1 MTSNA
6 ERFKFTD
13 EHIAFIRL
21 HWDKKPSDLIKLFQQ
36 QFDLL
41 INRNVFYKLK
51 KKHNIPSL
59 KHANRYSKEELA
71 FIKANCT
78 LNERIL
84 AQKMEVYFNKP
95 FNPHALKVLRVKR
108 QWLTGR
114 RGRFEKGENLKPIGF
129 ERYCKNAKCWLIKAS
144 IKRYERKSH
153 YLWRK
158 AGRKIPRGHIID
170 YKDGNSRNCTLE
182 NLELISRVEM
192 AWRKK
197 LQYHQLNDEIKPTFS
212 AFVKL
217 KEGINQRK
225 KEKDMEKNQSPN
237 IATQEPTTFTFEFTE
252 HELQTMAWAWFVLM
266 HNMETFQ
273 ALYPAMEKIG
283 SSYAPSIYDQAYEY
297 RPTIRDMHKIIERI
311 TSGFKFDQMTN
322 WRILKRIRHFNPK
335 KMEFFEI

>member
-36 QFDLL
+36 QFALL

-225 KEKDMEKNQSPN
+225 KEKDMEENQSPN

-266 HNMETFQ
+266 RNMETFQ

>member
-36 QFDLL
+36 QFALL

-114 RGRFEKGENLKPIGF
+114 SGRFEKGENLKPIGF

-335 KMEFFEI
+335 KMEFLKI

>member
-95 FNPHALKVLRVKR
+95 FNPHALTVLRVKR

-114 RGRFEKGENLKPIGF
+114 SGRFEKGENLKPIGF

-225 KEKDMEKNQSPN
+225 KEKDMEENQSPN

-266 HNMETFQ
+266 RNMETFQ

-322 WRILKRIRHFNPK
+322 WRILKCIRHFNPK
-335 KMEFFEI
+335 KMEFFKI

>member
-6 ERFKFTD
+6 ERFKFTN

-95 FNPHALKVLRVKR
+95 FNPHALNVLRVKR

-114 RGRFEKGENLKPIGF
+114 SGRFEKGKNLKPIGF

-225 KEKDMEKNQSPN
+225 KEKDMEENQSPN

-266 HNMETFQ
+266 RNMETFQ

-335 KMEFFEI
+335 KMEFFKI

>member
-95 FNPHALKVLRVKR
+95 FNPHALQVLRVKR

-114 RGRFEKGENLKPIGF
+114 SGRFEKGENLKPIGF

-225 KEKDMEKNQSPN
+225 KEKDMEENQSPN
-237 IATQEPTTFTFEFTE
+237 IDTQEPTTFTFEFTE
-252 HELQTMAWAWFVLM
+252 YELQQLAWLWFAFKRGVG
-266 HNMETFQ
+266 TFQ
-273 ALYPAMEKIG
+273 HIERAFNVLG
-283 SSYAPSIYDQAYEY
+283 SNMSGQIYGQAYEY
-297 RPTIRDMHKIIERI
+297 LSVLRSTNQILNRI
-311 TSGFKFDQMTN
+311 TSDFNIDPMTN
-322 WRILKRIRHFNPK
+322 WRVLKHLRGFNPK
-335 KMEFFEI
+335 AVKIDF

>member
-84 AQKMEVYFNKP
+84 AQKMEVYFNKL

-114 RGRFEKGENLKPIGF
+114 SGRFEKGENLKPIGF
-129 ERYCKNAKCWLIKAS
+129 ERYCENAKCWLIKAS

-225 KEKDMEKNQSPN
+225 KEKDMEENQSPN
-237 IATQEPTTFTFEFTE
+237 IDTQEPTTFTFEFTE
-252 HELQTMAWAWFVLM
+252 YELQQLAWLWFAFKRGVG
-266 HNMETFQ
+266 TFQ
-273 ALYPAMEKIG
+273 HIERAFNVLG
-283 SSYAPSIYDQAYEY
+283 SNMSGQIYGQAYEY
-297 RPTIRDMHKIIERI
+297 LSVLRSTNQILNRI
-311 TSGFKFDQMTN
+311 TSDFNIDPMTN
-322 WRILKRIRHFNPK
+322 WRVLKHLRGFNPK
-335 KMEFFEI
+335 AVKIDF

>member
-84 AQKMEVYFNKP
+84 AQKMEVYFNKL

-114 RGRFEKGENLKPIGF
+114 SGRFEKGENLKPIGF
-129 ERYCKNAKCWLIKAS
+129 ERYCENAKCWLIKAS

-225 KEKDMEKNQSPN
+225 KEKDMEENQSPN
-237 IATQEPTTFTFEFTE
+237 IDTQEPTTFTFEFTE
-252 HELQTMAWAWFVLM
+252 YELQQLAWLWFAFKRGVG
-266 HNMETFQ
+266 TFQ
-273 ALYPAMEKIG
+273 HIERAFSVLG
-283 SSYAPSIYDQAYEY
+283 SNMSGQIYGQAYEY
-297 RPTIRDMHKIIERI
+297 LSVLRSTNQILNRI
-311 TSGFKFDQMTN
+311 TSDFDIDPMTN
-322 WRILKRIRHFNPK
+322 WRVLKHLRGFNPK
-335 KMEFFEI
+335 AVKIDF

>member
-114 RGRFEKGENLKPIGF
+114 SGRFEKGENLKPIGF
-129 ERYCKNAKCWLIKAS
+129 ERYCENAKCWLIKAS

-225 KEKDMEKNQSPN
+225 KEKDMEENQSPN
-237 IATQEPTTFTFEFTE
+237 IDTQEPTTFTFEFTE
-252 HELQTMAWAWFVLM
+252 YELQQLAWLWFAFKRGVG
-266 HNMETFQ
+266 TFQ
-273 ALYPAMEKIG
+273 HIEKAFNVLG
-283 SSYAPSIYDQAYEY
+283 SNMSGQIYGQAYEY
-297 RPTIRDMHKIIERI
+297 LSVLR
-311 TSGFKFDQMTN
+311 
-322 WRILKRIRHFNPK
+322 
-335 KMEFFEI
+335 

>member
-13 EHIAFIRL
+13 EHIAFICL

-114 RGRFEKGENLKPIGF
+114 SGRFEKGENLKPIGF
-129 ERYCKNAKCWLIKAS
+129 ERYCENAKCWLIKAS

-158 AGRKIPRGHIID
+158 ASRKIPRGHIID

-225 KEKDMEKNQSPN
+225 KEKDMEENQSPN

-266 HNMETFQ
+266 RNMETFQ

-335 KMEFFEI
+335 KMEFLKI

>member
-36 QFDLL
+36 QFALL

-114 RGRFEKGENLKPIGF
+114 SGRFEKGENLKPIGF

-225 KEKDMEKNQSPN
+225 KEKDMEENQSPN

>member
-6 ERFKFTD
+6 ELFKFTD

-114 RGRFEKGENLKPIGF
+114 SGRFEKGENLKPIGF
-129 ERYCKNAKCWLIKAS
+129 ERYCENAKCWLIKAS

-170 YKDGNSRNCTLE
+170 YKDGNSRNCILE

-225 KEKDMEKNQSPN
+225 KEKDMEENQSPN

-266 HNMETFQ
+266 RNMETFQ

-335 KMEFFEI
+335 KMEFFKI

>member
-95 FNPHALKVLRVKR
+95 FNPHALQVLRVKR

-114 RGRFEKGENLKPIGF
+114 SGRFEKGENLKPIGF

-192 AWRKK
+192 TWRKK

-225 KEKDMEKNQSPN
+225 KEKDMEENQSPN

-252 HELQTMAWAWFVLM
+252 YELQQLAWLWFAFKRGVG
-266 HNMETFQ
+266 TFQ
-273 ALYPAMEKIG
+273 HIEKAFNVLG
-283 SSYAPSIYDQAYEY
+283 SNMSGQIYGQAYKY
-297 RPTIRDMHKIIERI
+297 LSVLRSTNQILNRI
-311 TSGFKFDQMTN
+311 TSDFNIDPMTN
-322 WRILKRIRHFNPK
+322 WRVLKHLRGFNPK
-335 KMEFFEI
+335 AVKIDF

>member
-114 RGRFEKGENLKPIGF
+114 SGRFEKGENLKPIGF
-129 ERYCKNAKCWLIKAS
+129 ERYCENAKCWLIKAS

-225 KEKDMEKNQSPN
+225 KEKDMEENQSPN
-237 IATQEPTTFTFEFTE
+237 IDTQEPTTFTFEFTE
-252 HELQTMAWAWFVLM
+252 YELQQLAWLWFAFKRGVG
-266 HNMETFQ
+266 TFQ
-273 ALYPAMEKIG
+273 HIERAFNVLG
-283 SSYAPSIYDQAYEY
+283 SNMSGQIYGQAYEY
-297 RPTIRDMHKIIERI
+297 LSVLRSTNQISNRI
-311 TSGFKFDQMTN
+311 PSDFNIDPMTN
-322 WRILKRIRHFNPK
+322 WRVLKHLRGFNPK
-335 KMEFFEI
+335 AVKIDF